1 MNLNDLPRYGL
12 NDSVVE
18 WFKKSIS
25 AADSMARL
33 REATGCGRDN
43 VPDPSREP
51 KFVLADMAKQLVEN
65 DGWLRFVLENEAANY
80 ALTIDFTPVDI
91 KQCPEELVEET
102 LLMDEKTGHKSKE
115 VARVPLL
122 CCRYIRHEKGHSLL
136 YKEENWVNS
145 LCEAGFNFNSICTKT
160 TSACIDYIHDE
171 ILEKHGSWLAASYI
185 ESWHDESPFNREG
198 YFKPGFIVPLP
209 KKLALTAKKMP
220 GNTMLCANHEGGC
233 VNPGTKAC
241 AGCMSCHYCSVDC
254 QKQHWKE
261 HKKVCGKS
269 AEDLA
274 ATDTGS
280 GSSVVVAITDETPLG
295 SMSNMNFSTQSHNGG
310 VSASVRAKDLHRNIH
325 GDRKFLVKIQTSL
338 KMGDGGLKMGG
349 GGGLIPNPLGALT
362 VYDQTKSFTFYIM
375 PHFLTEINALR
386 KDTGG
391 KTTIPLPQ
399 PPQQSPSS
407 HDHPRRRL
415 YEAITTRGVP
425 CMNLGGLKGKGYF
438 WSRREGANL
447 RIFINEQEPV
457 QPW

>member
-241 AGCMSCHYCSVDC
+241 AGCRSCHYCSVDC

-269 AEDLA
+269 VEDLA
-274 ATDTGS
+274 ATGTGS
-280 GSSVVVAITDETPLG
+280 GSSVVVAITDETPFG
-295 SMSNMNFSTQSHNGG
+295 SMQDFHVYTESLVGG
-310 VSASVRAKDLHRNIH
+310 ISASTRPKDLHRNIH
-325 GDRKFLVKIQTSL
+325 GVRKFLVKIQTGL
-338 KMGDGGLKMGG
+338 GGRVGG
-349 GGGLIPNPLGALT
+349 ATIPNPLGALM
-362 VYDQTKSFTFYIM
+362 VYDQTKSFTFSILPPDFTEIAAARKEMGIPM
-375 PHFLTEINALR
+375 PHPS
-386 KDTGG
+386 K
-391 KTTIPLPQ
+391 Q
-399 PPQQSPSS
+399 PSP
-407 HDHPRRRL
+407 HDHSHRRL

-425 CMNLGGLKGKGYF
+425 CVSLNGLRGKGYF
-438 WSRREGANL
+438 WARREGTNL
-447 RIFINEQEPV
+447 RIFVDEQEPV